1 MCKKRVTDIKCVVFD
16 LDGTLVDTSP
26 GIIESVKYAVKEFNY
41 PVLTQEQLLSF
52 IGPPLKTSFIRCC
65 GCDDSVAERLTET
78 YRNYYRQG
86 AILNARLYDGIIEL
100 LKELY
105 NADIQLTVATSKPQT
120 FAEQIIF
127 HFGLERYLSAI
138 RGADIYGKLTK
149 ADLISQCVKDF
160 DLSGCIMVGDTVY
173 DAKGAEETGI
183 SFIAVSYGFGNLKE
197 IKACRHVGV
206 AQTPLDL
213 LKMLCH

>member
-78 YRNYYRQG
+78 YRTYYRQG

-100 LKELY
+100 L
-105 NADIQLTVATSKPQT
+105 
-120 FAEQIIF
+120 
-127 HFGLERYLSAI
+127 
-138 RGADIYGKLTK
+138 
-149 ADLISQCVKDF
+149 
-160 DLSGCIMVGDTVY
+160 
-173 DAKGAEETGI
+173 
-183 SFIAVSYGFGNLKE
+183 
-197 IKACRHVGV
+197 
-206 AQTPLDL
+206 
-213 LKMLCH
+213 